1 MGARFRVCLLYI
13 NLGYKPKLMVQVFD
27 FARVEDVRKANVDN
41 LKEDIEYQDDVYG
54 FIFFDIDGVDE

>member
-1 MGARFRVCLLYI
+1 
-13 NLGYKPKLMVQVFD
+13 MVQVFD

-54 FIFFDIDGVDE
+54 FIFFDIDGVDEEKSKTF